1 MKQQLT
7 EKKIM
12 TLTLAAVMAAAY
24 VVLTYPFAI
33 FTYGILQF
41 RLAEAMSVLAVLT
54 PAAIPGLFL
63 GCLIANLINPGNLG
77 PVDIILGSLATLISA
92 ILTWT
97 MAHSSRL
104 TALKPMIRRLILL
117 MPAVV
122 INALVVGTYLPFL
135 LIEGAITPWIIISS
149 ILMIMLSQ
157 AVVIYAIGLP
167 LLLALEKTP
176 WGKRGQIKT

>member
-1 MKQQLT
+1 MKEQLT

-97 MAHSSRL
+97 MARAA
-104 TALKPMIRRLILL
+104 TD
-117 MPAVV
+117 
-122 INALVVGTYLPFL
+122 
-135 LIEGAITPWIIISS
+135 
-149 ILMIMLSQ
+149 
-157 AVVIYAIGLP
+157 
-167 LLLALEKTP
+167 
-176 WGKRGQIKT
+176 